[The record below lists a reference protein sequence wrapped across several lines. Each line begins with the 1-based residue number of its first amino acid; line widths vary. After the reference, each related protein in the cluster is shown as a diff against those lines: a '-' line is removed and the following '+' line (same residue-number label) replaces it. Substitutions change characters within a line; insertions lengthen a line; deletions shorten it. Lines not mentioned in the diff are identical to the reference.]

1 MEITNNQNAES
12 FVVRELTEKSNGNAK
27 YFLLSNG
34 NIRAEFYAS
43 EYAETISAQETN
55 TYNPPAAVK
64 ATAAA
69 ADSQTLNL
77 GVTVY
82 GFTADLTTP
91 LSGNNTYTMYAP
103 NITRNASAFLIK
115 GNRTAMSRVAFAQ
128 VGGSVPQG
136 IDIQSCKLYLCTG
149 STAPDNLFYSYA
161 NIAGNPI
168 TVNSVSF
175 STTPSGLFS
184 YSLGENN
191 RYWATI
197 DVAATAG
204 ASLNRGFCLLPYSS
218 AMMAVSVCSS
228 VAEQSVRP
236 KLVVEYTLPVD
247 ASHEDIA
254 DVAANLQYAA
264 VEEKEQSYVEG
275 GAGNAGE
282 YGVNVRTGRLFFDK
296 PLFSLGGNKM
306 PASFELCYNKANA
319 DTRKINTDNS
329 TAKTFNLATHMPKGF
344 KLNCQQYVFP
354 SGNDY
359 VYVDGAYNYHRF
371 ALAQNATDVYF
382 DTAGTGLLLYV
393 KTDGFEIKDN
403 TFNRMTFNAKGLLIS
418 VEKTFKNATL
428 SMTNA
433 YDAEDADKL
442 VSVTD
447 GMGRVTQFAY
457 AGRTVTVT
465 KPDGNTLTMTMND
478 DWRLAGLSES
488 DGTSSSY
495 AYNADGVLESAENS
509 AGEKVV
515 FTFDAQG
522 RVAGVK
528 NKVKGSTVGNTL
540 FDYTLS
546 YLTKTV
552 TYRYTDDED
561 ATHKI
566 RYVYEFDGDGK
577 TVRTYEALDDAFN
590 SYGNIQFR
598 SESEFEHFV
607 QTNTGTPMLAGMFET
622 AGEIYNS
629 KVVDEFQTTAY
640 SVNSLSELP
649 KTKSGEHYVLSA
661 TANLAGTNAGEVYK
675 IELVEAGTTERVIK
689 TLEFNAGENR
699 PQYRA
704 ISFTV
709 LGDVGQVGFR
719 LVRQAVFSSGG
730 FYNVKLTKTL
740 KPKTYDCTNMGKN
753 VIDNVCGQKWSSL
766 SVNMSVEYTPTASS
780 AVVELNNIK
789 FLAEDFEVNKKNAN
803 DSTAGFDVWY
813 NGLKNC
819 IHNAHNVK
827 FFTGST
833 KYTFNCVEFA
843 RVTFENGRAIIDK
856 TVYSPETGVYAR
868 AVRNVIE
875 NYDGGSDS
883 YLIEQ
888 YTDLDEDM
896 LAVRKKGFNDMITEY
911 SYDDLGNLTSEKTY
925 DYWSPDTF
933 FKTEYV
939 YEQNGGFLKSV
950 TTHDLSPAV
959 TVQYSNTLSTGNVSE
974 VTSPRGQT
982 TSSVY
987 AANNVQLTEISSTV
1001 DGTKNKNGFSY
1012 NSGRLASASNDGV
1025 SYQFYYNSYNEVS
1038 SVYAGGSKLLEK
1050 TYEHTPQKDVVVT
1063 KHANGN
1069 EVRKTYDKYERL
1081 VKVEERLSSSDE
1093 FEQKTVY
1100 IYSDNDV
1107 SNIVDPFDQN
1117 LTISADSP
1125 LRVVLDKD
1133 GGTEYNYDN
1142 SGRVSE
1148 IDGYRVWYDES
1159 NRLYMRDV
1167 STPLGVVNASIFYAG
1182 ELLYPDEPD
1191 RVLGSGAGRYTEF
1204 YNLDS
1209 QKRVSRIDVDMTSAA
1224 SNPTKTCS
1232 LKREITYNDS
1242 DAEEGNKKYASELV
1256 KSIYV
1261 RDGKKDENEPALSV
1275 YTLEY
1280 DGDGNITKH
1289 TYSKPG
1295 IAIGLGTVTSSTY
1308 EYDKLNRL
1316 TRENNERLGKTW
1328 TYGYDAGGNITERK
1342 EYAYTTA
1349 EQLDNETATATK
1361 EYVYRTSGWKDQ
1373 LLSYDG
1379 ESIVYDA
1386 SGNPTTYRGATLGFE
1401 AGRRLKSYKKAGDA
1415 NAYEFTFD
1423 CRGVRN
1429 SKKIKDA
1436 DGHDKTW
1443 SFYYDEDGKLWG
1455 ETKSEKVLQGNF
1467 GIQLWT
1473 DKITKIGFF
1482 HLNSGLAGFTL
1493 SRQTGIAD
1501 AVKADY
1507 IYRKNALGDIDG
1519 IFDTDMNLIGEY
1531 VYDAWGNCTI
1541 EASGAD
1547 NIEIMETNPFRYRG
1561 YYWDKELNLYYLQTR
1576 YYDPQTGR
1584 FINADCLA
1592 YAYPNVVN
1600 GINLYA
1606 YCANNPIMMCDPTG
1620 RSFWKKLGKVVG
1632 GALLAVAGAAVALFT
1647 LPTALIM
1654 PGGGYLTQ
1662 LGVSAAMYGGFMAA
1676 SVFDSQV
1683 QADMDAIGWNPL
1695 NSDESATLGSLKVS
1709 FYKGV
1714 PIFRK
1719 EYGFRSGS
1727 FLCILLAQGDTVDDL
1742 RHEWGH
1748 TVQQGILG
1756 ALKYGLT
1763 IGIPSWQD
1771 LGNKDYYDRPWE
1783 VTADYYGGVEGRV
1796 HSNHNISAGIAYLAL
1811 VAILG
1816 IMGTLFLIGEY

>member
-43 EYAETISAQETN
+43 ECAETISAEETN
-55 TYNPPAAVK
+55 ADKLPAAVK
-64 ATAAA
+64 ATAA

-82 GFTADLTTP
+82 GFTSDLPTP
-91 LSGNNTYTMYAP
+91 ISGNNTYTMYAP
-103 NITRNASAFLIK
+103 NITRNASAFLVK
-115 GNRTAMSRVAFAQ
+115 GNRTAMSRVAFVQ

-161 NIAGNPI
+161 NIKGNPI

-184 YSLGENN
+184 YSLGEDN

-228 VAEQSVRP
+228 VAEQSVKP

-418 VEKTFKNATL
+418 VEKTFKNATV

-488 DGTSSSY
+488 DGTSNSY
-495 AYNADGVLESAENS
+495 AYYADGVLESAENS
-509 AGEKVV
+509 AGEKAV

-561 ATHKI
+561 ATDKI

-689 TLEFNAGENR
+689 TLEFTAGENR

-766 SVNMSVEYTPTASS
+766 TGNMSVEYTPTASS

-888 YTDLDEDM
+888 YTDLDEHM
-896 LAVRKKGFNDMITEY
+896 FAVRKKGFNDMITEY

-1025 SYQFYYNSYNEVS
+1025 SYQFYYNSYNEVN

-1081 VKVEERLSSSDE
+1081 VKVEERLSASDE

-1125 LRVVLDKD
+1125 LRIVLDKEK
-1133 GGTEYNYDN
+1133 GTWYDYDN

-1191 RVLGSGAGRYTEF
+1191 RVLGSGAGRYTEN

-1209 QKRVSRIDVDMTSAA
+1209 QKRVSRIDVDMTSAV
-1224 SNPTKTCS
+1224 SSPRKTCS

-1295 IAIGLGTVTSSTY
+1295 IAIALGTVTSSTY
-1308 EYDKLNRL
+1308 EYDRLNRL

-1423 CRGVRN
+1423 YRGVRN
-1429 SKKIKDA
+1429 SKKTKDA

-1455 ETKSEKVLQGNF
+1455 ETKSEKVQQGNF
-1467 GIQLWT
+1467 GIKLWT
-1473 DKITKIGFF
+1473 NQITKIGYF

-1541 EASGAD
+1541 EAVGAD

-1584 FINADCLA
+1584 FINADGIE
-1592 YAYPNVVN
+1592 YALEQYKNIN
-1600 GINLYA
+1600 ALNLYS
-1606 YCANNPIMMCDPTG
+1606 YCNNNPIMGIDPEGTIN
-1620 RSFWKKLGKVVG
+1620 WKKIFNIIGVFAIMAAAVVVAVGALVTGGLVGAVVG
-1632 GALLAVAGAAVALFT
+1632 GAATGALF
-1647 LPTALIM
+1647 
-1654 PGGGYLTQ
+1654 
-1662 LGVSAAMYGGFMAA
+1662 AM
-1676 SVFDSQV
+1676 SKNVHEQV
-1683 QADMDAIGWNPL
+1683 QTN
-1695 NSDESATLGSLKVS
+1695 
-1709 FYKGV
+1709 
-1714 PIFRK
+1714 
-1719 EYGFRSGS
+1719 GFENFKWGS
-1727 FLCILLAQGDTVDDL
+1727 FLKDMAVGATVGAVTGAVSHVAMGIGASVGSQLGLSFSRHAIRGVTMGSIVSRDILVGAGSF
-1742 RHEWGH
+1742 
-1748 TVQQGILG
+1748 LG
-1756 ALKYGLT
+1756 
-1763 IGIPSWQD
+1763 Q
-1771 LGNKDYYDRPWE
+1771 
-1783 VTADYYGGVEGRV
+1783 
-1796 HSNHNISAGIAYLAL
+1796 AGANL
-1811 VAILG
+1811 VAQVASGFATNYFMNENNDFDEIMNNG
-1816 IMGTLFLIGEY
+1816 IFDAIKDLLLDLFLK

>member
-43 EYAETISAQETN
+43 ECAETISAEETN
-55 TYNPPAAVK
+55 ADKLPAAVK
-64 ATAAA
+64 ATAA

-82 GFTADLTTP
+82 GFTSDLPTP
-91 LSGNNTYTMYAP
+91 ISGNNTYNMYAP
-103 NITRNASAFLIK
+103 NITRNASAFLVK
-115 GNRTAMSRVAFAQ
+115 GNRTAMSRVAFVQ

-161 NIAGNPI
+161 NIKGNPI

-184 YSLGENN
+184 YSLGEDN

-197 DVAATAG
+197 EVAATAG

-296 PLFSLGGNKM
+296 QLFSLGGNKM

-359 VYVDGAYNYHRF
+359 VYVDGAYNYHTF

-418 VEKTFKNATL
+418 VEKTFKNATV

-488 DGTSSSY
+488 DGTSNSY
-495 AYNADGVLESAENS
+495 AYYADGVLESAENS
-509 AGEKVV
+509 AGEKAV

-528 NKVKGSTVGNTL
+528 NKVKGSTVSNTL

-766 SVNMSVEYTPTASS
+766 TGNMSVEYTPTASS

-911 SYDDLGNLTSEKTY
+911 SYDYLGNLTSEKTY

-1050 TYEHTPQKDVVVT
+1050 IYEHTPQKDVVVT

-1081 VKVEERLSSSDE
+1081 VKVEERLSASDE

-1125 LRVVLDKD
+1125 LRIVLDKEK
-1133 GGTEYNYDN
+1133 GTRYNYDN

-1191 RVLGSGAGRYTEF
+1191 RVLGSGAGRYTEN

-1209 QKRVSRIDVDMTSAA
+1209 QKRVSRIDVDMTSAV
-1224 SNPTKTCS
+1224 SSPRKTCS

-1275 YTLEY
+1275 YTLDY

-1401 AGRRLKSYKKAGDA
+1401 AGRRLKSYKKAGDT

-1423 CRGVRN
+1423 CRGVRK
-1429 SKKIKDA
+1429 SKKTKDA

-1473 DKITKIGFF
+1473 DKITRIGFF

-1541 EASGAD
+1541 EATGAD

-1576 YYDPQTGR
+1576 YYDPETGR
-1584 FINADCLA
+1584 FINADGIE
-1592 YAYPNVVN
+1592 YALEQYKNIN
-1600 GINLYA
+1600 ALNLYS
-1606 YCANNPIMMCDPTG
+1606 YCNNNPIMGIDPEGTKSKFWGWLLTAFVAVVATAAIVVGTVVTG
-1620 RSFWKKLGKVVG
+1620 GLVSAVLVGAGVGALTSMGSSVIAQGGFKDADPWQVAKSGAIGAVIGAASGAASWAIGTIGQAIGQHLGYAFSSMRHISSGVKLG
-1632 GALLAVAGAAVALFT
+1632 
-1647 LPTALIM
+1647 
-1654 PGGGYLTQ
+1654 
-1662 LGVSAAMYGGFMAA
+1662 
-1676 SVFDSQV
+1676 SVFGVDLMMSTGKIAGSV
-1683 QADMDAIGWNPL
+1683 IGGIAGGTFMNYHANLLFGTKL
-1695 NSDESATLGSLKVS
+1695 NFEEAMN
-1709 FYKGV
+1709 
-1714 PIFRK
+1714 
-1719 EYGFRSGS
+1719 
-1727 FLCILLAQGDTVDDL
+1727 
-1742 RHEWGH
+1742 
-1748 TVQQGILG
+1748 QGIGGEISSWL
-1756 ALKYGLT
+1756 
-1763 IGIPSWQD
+1763 IGIFKW
-1771 LGNKDYYDRPWE
+1771 
-1783 VTADYYGGVEGRV
+1783 
-1796 HSNHNISAGIAYLAL
+1796 L
-1811 VAILG
+1811 VK
-1816 IMGTLFLIGEY
+1816 

>member
-43 EYAETISAQETN
+43 ECAETISAEETN
-55 TYNPPAAVK
+55 ADKLPAAVK

-103 NITRNASAFLIK
+103 NITRNASAFLVK

-184 YSLGENN
+184 YSLGEDN

-296 PLFSLGGNKM
+296 QLFSLGGNKM

-359 VYVDGAYNYHRF
+359 VYVDGAYNYHTF

-488 DGTSSSY
+488 DGTSNSY
-495 AYNADGVLESAENS
+495 AYYADGVLESAENS
-509 AGEKVV
+509 AGEKAV

-561 ATHKI
+561 ATDKI

-577 TVRTYEALDDAFN
+577 TVRTYEALDDSFN

-607 QTNTGTPMLAGMFET
+607 QTNTGTPMLSGMFET

-689 TLEFNAGENR
+689 TLEFTAGENR

-709 LGDVGQVGFR
+709 PDDIGQAGFK
-719 LVRQAVFSSGG
+719 LVVQGG
-730 FYNVKLTKTL
+730 SASFNNVKLTKTL

-766 SVNMSVEYTPTASS
+766 TGNMSVEYTPTASS

-888 YTDLDEDM
+888 YTDLDEHM
-896 LAVRKKGFNDMITEY
+896 FAVRKKGFNDMITEY

-1081 VKVEERLSSSDE
+1081 VKVEERLSASDE

-1125 LRVVLDKD
+1125 LRIVLDKEK
-1133 GGTEYNYDN
+1133 GTRYNYDN
-1142 SGRVSE
+1142 SGRVAE
-1148 IDGYRVWYDES
+1148 TDGYRVWYDES

-1167 STPLGVVNASIFYAG
+1167 STPFGVVNSSIFYAG

-1191 RVLGSGAGRYTEF
+1191 RVLGSGAGRYTEN

-1209 QKRVSRIDVDMTSAA
+1209 QKRVSRIDVDMTSAV
-1224 SNPTKTCS
+1224 SSPRKTCS

-1295 IAIGLGTVTSSTY
+1295 IAIALGTVTSSTY

-1328 TYGYDAGGNITERK
+1328 TYSYDAGGNITERK

-1423 CRGVRN
+1423 YRGVRN
-1429 SKKIKDA
+1429 SKKTKDA

-1467 GIQLWT
+1467 GIKLWT
-1473 DKITKIGFF
+1473 DRITKIGFF

-1541 EASGAD
+1541 EATGAD

-1576 YYDPQTGR
+1576 YYDPETGR
-1584 FINADCLA
+1584 FINADGIE
-1592 YAYPNVVN
+1592 YALEQYKNIN
-1600 GINLYA
+1600 ALNLYS
-1606 YCANNPIMMCDPTG
+1606 YCNNNPIMGIDPEGTKSKFWGWLLTAFVAVVATAAIVVGTVVTG
-1620 RSFWKKLGKVVG
+1620 GLVSAVLVGAGVGALTSMGSSVIAQGGFKDADPWQVAKSGAIGAVIGAASGAASWAIGTIGQAIGQHLGYAFSSMRHISSGVKLG
-1632 GALLAVAGAAVALFT
+1632 
-1647 LPTALIM
+1647 
-1654 PGGGYLTQ
+1654 
-1662 LGVSAAMYGGFMAA
+1662 
-1676 SVFDSQV
+1676 SVFGVDLMMSTGKIAGSV
-1683 QADMDAIGWNPL
+1683 IGGIAGGTFMNYHANLLFGTKL
-1695 NSDESATLGSLKVS
+1695 NFEEAMN
-1709 FYKGV
+1709 
-1714 PIFRK
+1714 
-1719 EYGFRSGS
+1719 
-1727 FLCILLAQGDTVDDL
+1727 
-1742 RHEWGH
+1742 
-1748 TVQQGILG
+1748 QGIGGEISSWL
-1756 ALKYGLT
+1756 
-1763 IGIPSWQD
+1763 IGIFKW
-1771 LGNKDYYDRPWE
+1771 
-1783 VTADYYGGVEGRV
+1783 
-1796 HSNHNISAGIAYLAL
+1796 L
-1811 VAILG
+1811 VK
-1816 IMGTLFLIGEY
+1816 

>member
-43 EYAETISAQETN
+43 ECAETISAEETN
-55 TYNPPAAVK
+55 TDKLPAAVK

-82 GFTADLTTP
+82 GFTADLSTP

-103 NITRNASAFLIK
+103 NITRNASAFLVK

-149 STAPDNLFYSYA
+149 SSAPNNLFYSYA

-175 STTPSGLFS
+175 STTPTGLFS
-184 YSLGENN
+184 YSLGEDN

-197 DVAATAG
+197 DVATTAG

-254 DVAANLQYAA
+254 DVDANLQYAA

-418 VEKTFKNATL
+418 VEKTFKNATV

-509 AGEKVV
+509 AGEKAV

-528 NKVKGSTVGNTL
+528 NKVKGSSVGNTL

-1167 STPLGVVNASIFYAG
+1167 STPFGVVNSSIFYAG

-1191 RVLGSGAGRYTEF
+1191 RVLGSGAGRYTEN

-1328 TYGYDAGGNITERK
+1328 TYSYDAGGNITERK

-1423 CRGVRN
+1423 CRGVRK
-1429 SKKIKDA
+1429 SKKTKDA

-1541 EASGAD
+1541 EATGAD

-1584 FINADCLA
+1584 FINAD
-1592 YAYPNVVN
+1592 NVGYGLTQFELLN
-1600 GINLYA
+1600 GLNLYS
-1606 YCANNPIMMCDPTG
+1606 YCLNNPIGYTDESGSSLILIGLILGAIIGGTAG
-1620 RSFWKKLGKVVG
+1620 GVIVNKKAKESGAEGWELVGWTVLGVFGGALAGGALGAGAGALVG
-1632 GALLAVAGAAVALFT
+1632 GAAAAGTAIGGSLATGSAFAGGAAVAG
-1647 LPTALIM
+1647 TALV
-1654 PGGGYLTQ
+1654 GA
-1662 LGVSAAMYGGFMAA
+1662 GVVA
-1676 SVFDSQV
+1676 
-1683 QADMDAIGWNPL
+1683 
-1695 NSDESATLGSLKVS
+1695 
-1709 FYKGV
+1709 GV
-1714 PIFRK
+1714 GALAGIVEFREHTK
-1719 EYGFRSGS
+1719 NKRKSNWDKHSGTRSGGPEKKDS
-1727 FLCILLAQGDTVDDL
+1727 RMKYKKWKRNSKGLIPFLFSIWDL
-1742 RHEWGH
+1742 
-1748 TVQQGILG
+1748 
-1756 ALKYGLT
+1756 
-1763 IGIPSWQD
+1763 
-1771 LGNKDYYDRPWE
+1771 
-1783 VTADYYGGVEGRV
+1783 VED
-1796 HSNHNISAGIAYLAL
+1796 
-1811 VAILG
+1811 
-1816 IMGTLFLIGEY
+1816 LIGGE

>member
-43 EYAETISAQETN
+43 ECAETISAEETN
-55 TYNPPAAVK
+55 ADKLPAAVK

-91 LSGNNTYTMYAP
+91 LSGNNTYNMYAP
-103 NITRNASAFLIK
+103 NITRNASAFLVK

-161 NIAGNPI
+161 NIKGNPI

-184 YSLGENN
+184 YSLGEDN

-197 DVAATAG
+197 EVAATAG

-228 VAEQSVRP
+228 VAEQSVKP

-296 PLFSLGGNKM
+296 QLFSLGGNKM

-359 VYVDGAYNYHRF
+359 VYVDGAYNYHTF

-418 VEKTFKNATL
+418 VEKTFKNATV

-488 DGTSSSY
+488 DGTSNSY
-495 AYNADGVLESAENS
+495 AYYADGVLESAENS
-509 AGEKVV
+509 AGEKAV

-528 NKVKGSTVGNTL
+528 NKVKGSTVSNTL

-561 ATHKI
+561 ATDKI

-577 TVRTYEALDDAFN
+577 TVRTYEALDDSFN

-607 QTNTGTPMLAGMFET
+607 QTNTGTPMLSGMFET

-766 SVNMSVEYTPTASS
+766 TGNMSVEYTPTASS

-888 YTDLDEDM
+888 YTDLDEHM
-896 LAVRKKGFNDMITEY
+896 FAVRKKGFNDMITEY

-1081 VKVEERLSSSDE
+1081 VKVEERLSASDE

-1125 LRVVLDKD
+1125 LRIVLDKEK
-1133 GGTEYNYDN
+1133 GTRYNYDN
-1142 SGRVSE
+1142 SGRVAE
-1148 IDGYRVWYDES
+1148 TDGYRVWYDES

-1167 STPLGVVNASIFYAG
+1167 STPFGVVNSSIFYAG

-1191 RVLGSGAGRYTEF
+1191 RVLGSGAGRYTEN

-1209 QKRVSRIDVDMTSAA
+1209 QKRVSRIDVDMTSAV
-1224 SNPTKTCS
+1224 SSPRKTCS

-1295 IAIGLGTVTSSTY
+1295 IAIALGTVTSSTY

-1328 TYGYDAGGNITERK
+1328 TYSYDAGGNITERK

-1423 CRGVRN
+1423 YRGVRN
-1429 SKKIKDA
+1429 SKKTKDA

-1467 GIQLWT
+1467 GIKLWT
-1473 DKITKIGFF
+1473 DRITKIGFF

-1541 EASGAD
+1541 EATGAD

-1576 YYDPQTGR
+1576 YYDPETGR
-1584 FINADCLA
+1584 FINADGIE
-1592 YAYPNVVN
+1592 YALEQYKNIN
-1600 GINLYA
+1600 ALNLYS
-1606 YCANNPIMMCDPTG
+1606 YCNNNPIMGIDPEGTKSKFWGWLLTAFVAVVATAAIVVGTVVTG
-1620 RSFWKKLGKVVG
+1620 GLVSAVLVGAGVGALTSMGSSVIAQGGFKDADPWQVAKSGAIGAVIGAASGAASWAIGTIGQAIGQHLGYAFSSMRHISSGVKLG
-1632 GALLAVAGAAVALFT
+1632 
-1647 LPTALIM
+1647 
-1654 PGGGYLTQ
+1654 
-1662 LGVSAAMYGGFMAA
+1662 
-1676 SVFDSQV
+1676 SVFGVDLMMSTGKIAGSV
-1683 QADMDAIGWNPL
+1683 IGGIAGGTFMNYHANLLFGTKL
-1695 NSDESATLGSLKVS
+1695 NFEEAMN
-1709 FYKGV
+1709 
-1714 PIFRK
+1714 
-1719 EYGFRSGS
+1719 
-1727 FLCILLAQGDTVDDL
+1727 
-1742 RHEWGH
+1742 
-1748 TVQQGILG
+1748 QGIGGEISSWL
-1756 ALKYGLT
+1756 
-1763 IGIPSWQD
+1763 IGIFKW
-1771 LGNKDYYDRPWE
+1771 
-1783 VTADYYGGVEGRV
+1783 
-1796 HSNHNISAGIAYLAL
+1796 L
-1811 VAILG
+1811 VK
-1816 IMGTLFLIGEY
+1816 

>member
-43 EYAETISAQETN
+43 ECAETISAEETN
-55 TYNPPAAVK
+55 TDNPPAAVK
-64 ATAAA
+64 ATAAS

-103 NITRNASAFLIK
+103 NITRNASAFLVK

-149 STAPDNLFYSYA
+149 SSAPDNLFYSYA

-184 YSLGENN
+184 YSLGEDN

-509 AGEKVV
+509 AGEKAV

-561 ATHKI
+561 ATDKI

-661 TANLAGTNAGEVYK
+661 TANLAGTNAGEIYK

-766 SVNMSVEYTPTASS
+766 TGNMSVEYTPTASS

-833 KYTFNCVEFA
+833 EYTFNCVEFA

-925 DYWSPDTF
+925 DYWLPDTF

-1093 FEQKTVY
+1093 FEQKAVY

-1142 SGRVSE
+1142 SGRMTKIGGRLVS
-1148 IDGYRVWYDES
+1148 YDEK

-1328 TYGYDAGGNITERK
+1328 TYSYDAGGNITERK

-1423 CRGVRN
+1423 YRGVRN
-1429 SKKIKDA
+1429 SKKTKDA

-1467 GIQLWT
+1467 GIKLWT
-1473 DKITKIGFF
+1473 DRITKIGFF

-1541 EASGAD
+1541 EAAGAD

-1584 FINADCLA
+1584 FINADGIE
-1592 YAYPNVVN
+1592 YALEQYKNIN
-1600 GINLYA
+1600 ALNLYS
-1606 YCANNPIMMCDPTG
+1606 YCNNNPIMGIDPEGTIN
-1620 RSFWKKLGKVVG
+1620 WKKIFNIIGVFAIMAAAVVVAVGALVTGGLVGAVVG
-1632 GALLAVAGAAVALFT
+1632 GAATGALF
-1647 LPTALIM
+1647 
-1654 PGGGYLTQ
+1654 
-1662 LGVSAAMYGGFMAA
+1662 AM
-1676 SVFDSQV
+1676 SKNVHEQV
-1683 QADMDAIGWNPL
+1683 QTN
-1695 NSDESATLGSLKVS
+1695 
-1709 FYKGV
+1709 
-1714 PIFRK
+1714 
-1719 EYGFRSGS
+1719 GFENFKWGS
-1727 FLCILLAQGDTVDDL
+1727 FLKDMAVGATVGAVTGAVSHVAMGIGASVGSQLGLSFSKHAIRGVTMGSIVSRDILVGAGSF
-1742 RHEWGH
+1742 
-1748 TVQQGILG
+1748 LG
-1756 ALKYGLT
+1756 
-1763 IGIPSWQD
+1763 Q
-1771 LGNKDYYDRPWE
+1771 
-1783 VTADYYGGVEGRV
+1783 
-1796 HSNHNISAGIAYLAL
+1796 AGANL
-1811 VAILG
+1811 VAQVASGFATNYFMNENNDFDEIMNNG
-1816 IMGTLFLIGEY
+1816 IFDAIKDLLLDLFLK

>member
-1 MEITNNQNAES
+1 M
-12 FVVRELTEKSNGNAK
+12 
-27 YFLLSNG
+27 
-34 NIRAEFYAS
+34 
-43 EYAETISAQETN
+43 
-55 TYNPPAAVK
+55 
-64 ATAAA
+64 
-69 ADSQTLNL
+69 
-77 GVTVY
+77 
-82 GFTADLTTP
+82 
-91 LSGNNTYTMYAP
+91 
-103 NITRNASAFLIK
+103 
-115 GNRTAMSRVAFAQ
+115 
-128 VGGSVPQG
+128 
-136 IDIQSCKLYLCTG
+136 
-149 STAPDNLFYSYA
+149 
-161 NIAGNPI
+161 
-168 TVNSVSF
+168 
-175 STTPSGLFS
+175 
-184 YSLGENN
+184 
-191 RYWATI
+191 
-197 DVAATAG
+197 
-204 ASLNRGFCLLPYSS
+204 
-218 AMMAVSVCSS
+218 
-228 VAEQSVRP
+228 
-236 KLVVEYTLPVD
+236 
-247 ASHEDIA
+247 
-254 DVAANLQYAA
+254 
-264 VEEKEQSYVEG
+264 
-275 GAGNAGE
+275 
-282 YGVNVRTGRLFFDK
+282 
-296 PLFSLGGNKM
+296 
-306 PASFELCYNKANA
+306 
-319 DTRKINTDNS
+319 
-329 TAKTFNLATHMPKGF
+329 
-344 KLNCQQYVFP
+344 
-354 SGNDY
+354 
-359 VYVDGAYNYHRF
+359 
-371 ALAQNATDVYF
+371 
-382 DTAGTGLLLYV
+382 LYV

-418 VEKTFKNATL
+418 VEKTFKNATV

-488 DGTSSSY
+488 DGTSNSY
-495 AYNADGVLESAENS
+495 AYYADGVLESAENS
-509 AGEKVV
+509 AGEKAV

-528 NKVKGSTVGNTL
+528 NKVKGSTVSNTL

-766 SVNMSVEYTPTASS
+766 TGNMSVEYTPTASS

-1050 TYEHTPQKDVVVT
+1050 IYEHTPQKDVVVT

-1081 VKVEERLSSSDE
+1081 VKVEERLSASDE

-1125 LRVVLDKD
+1125 LRIVLDKEK
-1133 GGTEYNYDN
+1133 GTRYNYDN

-1167 STPLGVVNASIFYAG
+1167 STPFGVVNSSIFYAG

-1191 RVLGSGAGRYTEF
+1191 RVLGSGAGRYTEN

-1209 QKRVSRIDVDMTSAA
+1209 QKRVSRIDVDMTSAV
-1224 SNPTKTCS
+1224 SSPRKTCS

-1295 IAIGLGTVTSSTY
+1295 IAIALGTVTSSTY

-1423 CRGVRN
+1423 YRGVRN
-1429 SKKIKDA
+1429 SKKTKDA

-1541 EASGAD
+1541 EAAGAN
-1547 NIEIMETNPFRYRG
+1547 NIEIMEINPFRYRG

-1584 FINADCLA
+1584 FINADGIE
-1592 YAYPNVVN
+1592 YALEQYKNIN
-1600 GINLYA
+1600 ALNLYS
-1606 YCANNPIMMCDPTG
+1606 YCNNNPIMGIDPEGTIN
-1620 RSFWKKLGKVVG
+1620 WKKIFNIIGVFAIMAAAVVVAVGALVTGGLVGAVVG
-1632 GALLAVAGAAVALFT
+1632 GAATGALF
-1647 LPTALIM
+1647 
-1654 PGGGYLTQ
+1654 
-1662 LGVSAAMYGGFMAA
+1662 AM
-1676 SVFDSQV
+1676 SKNVHEQV
-1683 QADMDAIGWNPL
+1683 QTN
-1695 NSDESATLGSLKVS
+1695 
-1709 FYKGV
+1709 
-1714 PIFRK
+1714 
-1719 EYGFRSGS
+1719 GFENFKWGS
-1727 FLCILLAQGDTVDDL
+1727 FLKDMAVGATVGAVTGAVSHVAMGIGASVGSQLGLSFSKHAIRGVTMGSIVSRDILVGAGSF
-1742 RHEWGH
+1742 
-1748 TVQQGILG
+1748 LG
-1756 ALKYGLT
+1756 
-1763 IGIPSWQD
+1763 Q
-1771 LGNKDYYDRPWE
+1771 
-1783 VTADYYGGVEGRV
+1783 
-1796 HSNHNISAGIAYLAL
+1796 AGANL
-1811 VAILG
+1811 VAQVASGFATNYFMNENNDFDEIMNNG
-1816 IMGTLFLIGEY
+1816 IFDAIKDLLLDLFLK

>member
-43 EYAETISAQETN
+43 ECAETISAEETN
-55 TYNPPAAVK
+55 ADKLPAAVK
-64 ATAAA
+64 TTAAA

-82 GFTADLTTP
+82 GFTADLTNP
-91 LSGNNTYTMYAP
+91 LSGNNTYNMYAP
-103 NITRNASAFLIK
+103 NITRNASAFLVK
-115 GNRTAMSRVAFAQ
+115 GNRTAMSRVAFVQ

-168 TVNSVSF
+168 TVNSVTF

-184 YSLGENN
+184 YSLGEDN

-197 DVAATAG
+197 DVAATTG

-418 VEKTFKNATL
+418 VEKTFKNATV

-488 DGTSSSY
+488 DGTSNSY
-495 AYNADGVLESAENS
+495 AYYADGVLESAENS
-509 AGEKVV
+509 AGEKAV

-561 ATHKI
+561 ATDKI

-607 QTNTGTPMLAGMFET
+607 QTNTGTPMLSGMFET
-622 AGEIYNS
+622 AGEIFGNKEMS
-629 KVVDEFQTTAY
+629 GNKTVY

-661 TANLAGTNAGEVYK
+661 TANLSGTNANEVYK

-689 TLEFNAGENR
+689 TLEFTAGENR

-709 LGDVGQVGFR
+709 PDDIGQAGFK
-719 LVRQAVFSSGG
+719 LVVQGG
-730 FYNVKLTKTL
+730 SASFNNVKLTKTL
-740 KPKTYDCTNMGKN
+740 KPKTYDCTNMGN
-753 VIDNVCGQKWSSL
+753 NLIDNVCGQKWSSL
-766 SVNMSVEYTPTASS
+766 PENLSVKYSPTASS

-868 AVRNVIE
+868 AVRNIIG
-875 NYDGGSDS
+875 NFDDS
-883 YLIEQ
+883 RYSYIIEQ

-1025 SYQFYYNSYNEVS
+1025 SYQFYYNSYNEVN

-1081 VKVEERLSSSDE
+1081 VKVEERLSASDE

-1125 LRVVLDKD
+1125 LRIVLDKEK
-1133 GGTEYNYDN
+1133 GTWYDYDN

-1167 STPLGVVNASIFYAG
+1167 STPFGAVNASIFYAG

-1191 RVLGSGAGRYTEF
+1191 RVLGSGAGRYTEN

-1209 QKRVSRIDVDMTSAA
+1209 QKRVSRIDVDMTSAV
-1224 SNPTKTCS
+1224 SSPRKTCS

-1295 IAIGLGTVTSSTY
+1295 IAIALGTVTSATY

-1328 TYGYDAGGNITERK
+1328 TYSYDAGGNITERK

-1423 CRGVRN
+1423 YRGVRN
-1429 SKKIKDA
+1429 SKKTKDA

-1467 GIQLWT
+1467 GIKLWT
-1473 DKITKIGFF
+1473 NQITKIGYF

-1519 IFDTDMNLIGEY
+1519 IFDADMNLIGEY

-1584 FINADCLA
+1584 FINED
-1592 YAYPNVVN
+1592 NVGYGLTQFELLN
-1600 GINLYA
+1600 GLNLYS
-1606 YCANNPIMMCDPTG
+1606 YCLNNPIGYTDESG
-1620 RSFWKKLGKVVG
+1620 SSLILIGLILGAIIGGTAGGVIVNNKAKESGAEGWELVGWTVLGVFG
-1632 GALLAVAGAAVALFT
+1632 GALA
-1647 LPTALIM
+1647 
-1654 PGGGYLTQ
+1654 GGG
-1662 LGVSAAMYGGFMAA
+1662 LGGGGGGEEGSRSA
-1676 SVFDSQV
+1676 
-1683 QADMDAIGWNPL
+1683 P
-1695 NSDESATLGSLKVS
+1695 
-1709 FYKGV
+1709 
-1714 PIFRK
+1714 
-1719 EYGFRSGS
+1719 
-1727 FLCILLAQGDTVDDL
+1727 
-1742 RHEWGH
+1742 
-1748 TVQQGILG
+1748 
-1756 ALKYGLT
+1756 
-1763 IGIPSWQD
+1763 
-1771 LGNKDYYDRPWE
+1771 
-1783 VTADYYGGVEGRV
+1783 
-1796 HSNHNISAGIAYLAL
+1796 
-1811 VAILG
+1811 
-1816 IMGTLFLIGEY
+1816 

>member
-43 EYAETISAQETN
+43 ECAETISAEETN
-55 TYNPPAAVK
+55 ADKLPAAVK
-64 ATAAA
+64 ATAA

-82 GFTADLTTP
+82 GFTSDLPTP
-91 LSGNNTYTMYAP
+91 ISGNNTYNMYAP
-103 NITRNASAFLIK
+103 NITRNASAFLVK
-115 GNRTAMSRVAFAQ
+115 GNRTAMSRVAFVQ

-184 YSLGENN
+184 YSLGEDN

-197 DVAATAG
+197 EVAATAG

-296 PLFSLGGNKM
+296 QLFSLGGNKM

-359 VYVDGAYNYHRF
+359 VYVDGAYNYHTF

-418 VEKTFKNATL
+418 VEKTFKNATV

-488 DGTSSSY
+488 DGTSNSY
-495 AYNADGVLESAENS
+495 AYYADGVLESAENS
-509 AGEKVV
+509 AGEKAV

-528 NKVKGSTVGNTL
+528 NKVKGSTVSNTL

-766 SVNMSVEYTPTASS
+766 TGNMSVEYTPTASS

-1050 TYEHTPQKDVVVT
+1050 IYEHTPQKDVVVT

-1081 VKVEERLSSSDE
+1081 VKVEERLSASDE

-1125 LRVVLDKD
+1125 LRIVLDKEK
-1133 GGTEYNYDN
+1133 GTRYNYDN

-1167 STPLGVVNASIFYAG
+1167 STPFGVVNSSIFYAG

-1191 RVLGSGAGRYTEF
+1191 RVLGSGAGRYTEN

-1209 QKRVSRIDVDMTSAA
+1209 QKRVSRIDVDMTSAV
-1224 SNPTKTCS
+1224 SSPRKTCS

-1295 IAIGLGTVTSSTY
+1295 IAIALGTVTSSTY

-1423 CRGVRN
+1423 YRGVRN
-1429 SKKIKDA
+1429 SKKTKDA

-1467 GIQLWT
+1467 GIKLWT
-1473 DKITKIGFF
+1473 DRITKIGFF

-1541 EASGAD
+1541 EATGAD

-1584 FINADCLA
+1584 FINADGIE
-1592 YAYPNVVN
+1592 YALEQYKNIN
-1600 GINLYA
+1600 ALNLYS
-1606 YCANNPIMMCDPTG
+1606 YCNNNPIMGIDPEGTIN
-1620 RSFWKKLGKVVG
+1620 WKKIFNIIGVFAIMAAAVVVAVGALVTGGLVGAVVG
-1632 GALLAVAGAAVALFT
+1632 GAATGALF
-1647 LPTALIM
+1647 
-1654 PGGGYLTQ
+1654 
-1662 LGVSAAMYGGFMAA
+1662 AM
-1676 SVFDSQV
+1676 SKNVHEQV
-1683 QADMDAIGWNPL
+1683 QTN
-1695 NSDESATLGSLKVS
+1695 
-1709 FYKGV
+1709 
-1714 PIFRK
+1714 
-1719 EYGFRSGS
+1719 GFENFKWGS
-1727 FLCILLAQGDTVDDL
+1727 FLKDMAVGATVGAVTGAVSHVAMGIGASVGSQLGLSFSKHAIRGVTMGSIVSRDILVGAGSF
-1742 RHEWGH
+1742 
-1748 TVQQGILG
+1748 LG
-1756 ALKYGLT
+1756 
-1763 IGIPSWQD
+1763 Q
-1771 LGNKDYYDRPWE
+1771 
-1783 VTADYYGGVEGRV
+1783 
-1796 HSNHNISAGIAYLAL
+1796 AGANL
-1811 VAILG
+1811 VAQVASGFATNYFMNENNDFDEIMNNG
-1816 IMGTLFLIGEY
+1816 IFDAIKDLLLDLFLK

>member
-43 EYAETISAQETN
+43 ECAETISAEETN
-55 TYNPPAAVK
+55 ADKLPAAVK
-64 ATAAA
+64 ATAA

-82 GFTADLTTP
+82 GFTSDLPTP
-91 LSGNNTYTMYAP
+91 ISGNNTYRMYAP
-103 NITRNASAFLIK
+103 NITRNASAFLVK
-115 GNRTAMSRVAFAQ
+115 GNRTAMSRVAFVQ

-161 NIAGNPI
+161 NIKGNPI

-184 YSLGENN
+184 YSLGEDN

-197 DVAATAG
+197 EVAATAG

-296 PLFSLGGNKM
+296 QLFSLGGNKM

-359 VYVDGAYNYHRF
+359 VYVDGAYNYHTF

-488 DGTSSSY
+488 DGTSNSY
-495 AYNADGVLESAENS
+495 AYYADGVLESAENS
-509 AGEKVV
+509 AGEKAV

-528 NKVKGSTVGNTL
+528 NKVKGSTVSNTL

-766 SVNMSVEYTPTASS
+766 TGNMSVEYTPTASS

-1050 TYEHTPQKDVVVT
+1050 IYEHTPQKDVVVT

-1081 VKVEERLSSSDE
+1081 VKVEERLSASDE

-1125 LRVVLDKD
+1125 LRIVLDKEK
-1133 GGTEYNYDN
+1133 GTRYNYDN

-1191 RVLGSGAGRYTEF
+1191 RVLGSGAGRYTEN

-1209 QKRVSRIDVDMTSAA
+1209 QKRVSRIDVDMTSAV
-1224 SNPTKTCS
+1224 SSPRKTCS

-1295 IAIGLGTVTSSTY
+1295 IAIALGTVTSSTY

-1423 CRGVRN
+1423 YRGVRN
-1429 SKKIKDA
+1429 SKKTKDA

-1467 GIQLWT
+1467 GIKLWT
-1473 DKITKIGFF
+1473 DRITKIGFF

-1541 EASGAD
+1541 EAAGAN
-1547 NIEIMETNPFRYRG
+1547 NIEIMEINPFRYRG

-1584 FINADCLA
+1584 FINADGIE
-1592 YAYPNVVN
+1592 YALEQYKNIN
-1600 GINLYA
+1600 ALNLYS
-1606 YCANNPIMMCDPTG
+1606 YCNNNPIMGIDPEGTKSKFWGWLLTAFVAVVATAAIVVGTVVTG
-1620 RSFWKKLGKVVG
+1620 GLVSAVLVGAGVGALTSMGSSVIAQGGFKDADPWQVAKSGAIGAVIGAASGAASWAIGTIGQAIGQHLGYAFSSMRHISSGVKLG
-1632 GALLAVAGAAVALFT
+1632 
-1647 LPTALIM
+1647 
-1654 PGGGYLTQ
+1654 
-1662 LGVSAAMYGGFMAA
+1662 
-1676 SVFDSQV
+1676 SVFGVDLMMSTGKIAGSV
-1683 QADMDAIGWNPL
+1683 IGGIAGGTFMNYHANLLFGTKL
-1695 NSDESATLGSLKVS
+1695 NFEEAMN
-1709 FYKGV
+1709 
-1714 PIFRK
+1714 
-1719 EYGFRSGS
+1719 
-1727 FLCILLAQGDTVDDL
+1727 
-1742 RHEWGH
+1742 
-1748 TVQQGILG
+1748 QGIGGEISSWL
-1756 ALKYGLT
+1756 
-1763 IGIPSWQD
+1763 IGIFKW
-1771 LGNKDYYDRPWE
+1771 
-1783 VTADYYGGVEGRV
+1783 
-1796 HSNHNISAGIAYLAL
+1796 L
-1811 VAILG
+1811 VK
-1816 IMGTLFLIGEY
+1816 

>member
-43 EYAETISAQETN
+43 ECAETISAEETN
-55 TYNPPAAVK
+55 ADKLPAAVK
-64 ATAAA
+64 ATAA

-82 GFTADLTTP
+82 GFTSDLPTP
-91 LSGNNTYTMYAP
+91 ISGNNTYTMYAP
-103 NITRNASAFLIK
+103 NITRNASAFLVK
-115 GNRTAMSRVAFAQ
+115 GNRTAMSRVAFVQ

-161 NIAGNPI
+161 NIKGNPI

-184 YSLGENN
+184 YSLGEDN

-228 VAEQSVRP
+228 VAEQSVKP

-418 VEKTFKNATL
+418 VEKTFKNATV

-488 DGTSSSY
+488 DGTSNSY
-495 AYNADGVLESAENS
+495 AYYADGVLESAENS
-509 AGEKVV
+509 AGEKAV

-561 ATHKI
+561 ATDKI

-689 TLEFNAGENR
+689 TLEFTAGENR

-766 SVNMSVEYTPTASS
+766 TGNMSVEYTPTASS

-888 YTDLDEDM
+888 YTDLDEHM
-896 LAVRKKGFNDMITEY
+896 FAVRKKGFNDMITEY

-925 DYWSPDTF
+925 GYWSPDTF

-1025 SYQFYYNSYNEVS
+1025 SYQFYYNSYNEVN

-1081 VKVEERLSSSDE
+1081 VKVEERLSASDE

-1125 LRVVLDKD
+1125 LRIVLDKEK
-1133 GGTEYNYDN
+1133 GTWYDYDN

-1191 RVLGSGAGRYTEF
+1191 RVLGSGAGRYTEN

-1209 QKRVSRIDVDMTSAA
+1209 QKRVSRIDVDMTSAV
-1224 SNPTKTCS
+1224 SSPRKTCS

-1295 IAIGLGTVTSSTY
+1295 IAIALGTVTSSTY
-1308 EYDKLNRL
+1308 EYDRLNRL

-1423 CRGVRN
+1423 YRGVRN
-1429 SKKIKDA
+1429 SKKTKDA

-1455 ETKSEKVLQGNF
+1455 ETKSEKVQQGNF
-1467 GIQLWT
+1467 GIKLWT
-1473 DKITKIGFF
+1473 NQITKIGYF

-1541 EASGAD
+1541 EAVGAD

-1584 FINADCLA
+1584 FINADGIE
-1592 YAYPNVVN
+1592 YALEQYKNIN
-1600 GINLYA
+1600 ALNLYS
-1606 YCANNPIMMCDPTG
+1606 YCNNNPIMGIDPEGTIN
-1620 RSFWKKLGKVVG
+1620 WKKIFNIIGVFAIMAAAVVVAVGALVTGGLVGAVVG
-1632 GALLAVAGAAVALFT
+1632 GAATGALF
-1647 LPTALIM
+1647 
-1654 PGGGYLTQ
+1654 
-1662 LGVSAAMYGGFMAA
+1662 AM
-1676 SVFDSQV
+1676 SKNVHEQV
-1683 QADMDAIGWNPL
+1683 QTN
-1695 NSDESATLGSLKVS
+1695 
-1709 FYKGV
+1709 
-1714 PIFRK
+1714 
-1719 EYGFRSGS
+1719 GFENFKWGS
-1727 FLCILLAQGDTVDDL
+1727 FLKDMAVGATVGAVTGAVSHVAMGIGASVGSQLGLSFSRHAIRGVTMGSIVSRDILVGAGSF
-1742 RHEWGH
+1742 
-1748 TVQQGILG
+1748 LG
-1756 ALKYGLT
+1756 
-1763 IGIPSWQD
+1763 Q
-1771 LGNKDYYDRPWE
+1771 
-1783 VTADYYGGVEGRV
+1783 
-1796 HSNHNISAGIAYLAL
+1796 AGANL
-1811 VAILG
+1811 VAQVASGFATNYFMNENNDFDEIMNNG
-1816 IMGTLFLIGEY
+1816 IFDAIKDLLLDLFLK

>member
-43 EYAETISAQETN
+43 ECAETISAEETN
-55 TYNPPAAVK
+55 ADKLPAAVK
-64 ATAAA
+64 ATAA

-82 GFTADLTTP
+82 GFTSDLPTP
-91 LSGNNTYTMYAP
+91 ISGNNTYNMYAP
-103 NITRNASAFLIK
+103 NITRNASAFLVK
-115 GNRTAMSRVAFAQ
+115 GNRTAMSRVAFVQ

-161 NIAGNPI
+161 NIKGNPI

-184 YSLGENN
+184 YSLGEDN

-197 DVAATAG
+197 EVAATAG

-296 PLFSLGGNKM
+296 QLFSLGGNKM

-359 VYVDGAYNYHRF
+359 VYVDGAYNYHTF

-418 VEKTFKNATL
+418 VEKTFKNATV

-488 DGTSSSY
+488 DGTSNSY
-495 AYNADGVLESAENS
+495 AYYADGVLESAENS
-509 AGEKVV
+509 AGEKAV

-528 NKVKGSTVGNTL
+528 NKVKGSTVSNTL

-561 ATHKI
+561 ATDKI

-607 QTNTGTPMLAGMFET
+607 QTNTGTPMLSGMFET
-622 AGEIYNS
+622 AGEILGNKEMS
-629 KVVDEFQTTAY
+629 GNKTVY

-661 TANLAGTNAGEVYK
+661 TANLSGTNANEVYK

-689 TLEFNAGENR
+689 TLEFTAGENR

-709 LGDVGQVGFR
+709 PDDIGQAGFK
-719 LVRQAVFSSGG
+719 LVVQGG
-730 FYNVKLTKTL
+730 SASFNNVKLTKTL
-740 KPKTYDCTNMGKN
+740 KPKTYDCTNMGN
-753 VIDNVCGQKWSSL
+753 NLIDNVCGQKWSSL
-766 SVNMSVEYTPTASS
+766 PENLSVKYSPTASS

-803 DSTAGFDVWY
+803 DSTAGFDLWY

-856 TVYSPETGVYAR
+856 TVYSPETGIYAR
-868 AVRNVIE
+868 AVRNVIG
-875 NYDGGSDS
+875 NFDDS
-883 YLIEQ
+883 RYSYIIEQ
-888 YTDLDEDM
+888 YTDLDEHM

-1001 DGTKNKNGFSY
+1001 DGTKNKNGFSH
-1012 NSGRLASASNDGV
+1012 NSGRLESASNDGV
-1025 SYQFYYNSYNEVS
+1025 SYQFYYNSYNEVN

-1081 VKVEERLSSSDE
+1081 VKVEERLSASDE

-1125 LRVVLDKD
+1125 LRIVLDKEK
-1133 GGTEYNYDN
+1133 GTWYDYDN

-1148 IDGYRVWYDES
+1148 TDGCGVWYDEK
-1159 NRLYMRDV
+1159 NRLYSRDV
-1167 STPLGVVNASIFYAG
+1167 TTPFGKIATYVDYADG
-1182 ELLYPDEPD
+1182 QYPDNPD
-1191 RVLGSGAGRYTEF
+1191 RVKGSRSGGYTEN
-1204 YNLDS
+1204 YSYDS
-1209 QKRVSRIDVDMTSAA
+1209 LSRIDGIDVELA
-1224 SNPTKTCS
+1224 STASSPTKTCS

-1242 DAEEGNKKYASELV
+1242 DAEEGNRKYASELV
-1256 KSIYV
+1256 KSISV
-1261 RDGKKDENEPALSV
+1261 RDGNKGEFAAALSA
-1275 YTLEY
+1275 YTLDY

-1289 TYSKPG
+1289 TTQVTYESS
-1295 IAIGLGTVTSSTY
+1295 GLFIPATTESFGLMPPATSDYTILQTKTTSATY

-1328 TYGYDAGGNITERK
+1328 TYSYDAGGNITERK

-1423 CRGVRN
+1423 YRGVRN
-1429 SKKIKDA
+1429 SKKTKDA

-1467 GIQLWT
+1467 GIKLWT
-1473 DKITKIGFF
+1473 DKITKIGYF

-1519 IFDTDMNLIGEY
+1519 IFDADMNLIGEY

-1541 EASGAD
+1541 EAAGAD

-1584 FINADCLA
+1584 FINAD
-1592 YAYPNVVN
+1592 NVGYGLTQFELLN
-1600 GINLYA
+1600 GLNLYS
-1606 YCANNPIMMCDPTG
+1606 YCLNNPIGYTDESGSSLILIGLILGAIIGGTAG
-1620 RSFWKKLGKVVG
+1620 GVIVNKKAKESGAEGWELVGWTVLGVFGGALAGGALGAGAGALVG
-1632 GALLAVAGAAVALFT
+1632 GAAAAGTAIGGSLATGGAFAGGAAVAG
-1647 LPTALIM
+1647 TALV
-1654 PGGGYLTQ
+1654 GA
-1662 LGVSAAMYGGFMAA
+1662 GVVA
-1676 SVFDSQV
+1676 
-1683 QADMDAIGWNPL
+1683 
-1695 NSDESATLGSLKVS
+1695 
-1709 FYKGV
+1709 GV
-1714 PIFRK
+1714 
-1719 EYGFRSGS
+1719 
-1727 FLCILLAQGDTVDDL
+1727 
-1742 RHEWGH
+1742 
-1748 TVQQGILG
+1748 G
-1756 ALKYGLT
+1756 ALA
-1763 IGIPSWQD
+1763 
-1771 LGNKDYYDRPWE
+1771 LGTNIVKFAKDPYIEYKKKGMSQKQRE
-1783 VTADYYGGVEGRV
+1783 MFQREIESYKEEEGRGGNDNLSREIIDLIV
-1796 HSNHNISAGIAYLAL
+1796 EM
-1811 VAILG
+1811 
-1816 IMGTLFLIGEY
+1816 IMELFK

>member
-43 EYAETISAQETN
+43 ECAETISAEETN
-55 TYNPPAAVK
+55 ADKLPAAVK
-64 ATAAA
+64 ATAA

-82 GFTADLTTP
+82 GFTSDLPTP
-91 LSGNNTYTMYAP
+91 ISGNNTYNMYAP
-103 NITRNASAFLIK
+103 NITRNASAFLVK
-115 GNRTAMSRVAFAQ
+115 GNRTAMSRVAFVQ

-184 YSLGENN
+184 YSLGEDN

-197 DVAATAG
+197 EVAATAG

-296 PLFSLGGNKM
+296 QLFSLGGNKM

-359 VYVDGAYNYHRF
+359 VYVDGAYNYHTF

-418 VEKTFKNATL
+418 VEKTFKNATV

-488 DGTSSSY
+488 DGTSNSY
-495 AYNADGVLESAENS
+495 AYYADGVLESAENS
-509 AGEKVV
+509 AGEKAV

-528 NKVKGSTVGNTL
+528 NKVKGSTVSNTL

-766 SVNMSVEYTPTASS
+766 TGNMSVEYTPTASS

-1050 TYEHTPQKDVVVT
+1050 IYEHTPQKDVVVT

-1081 VKVEERLSSSDE
+1081 VKVEERLSASDE

-1125 LRVVLDKD
+1125 LRIVLDKEK
-1133 GGTEYNYDN
+1133 GTRYNYDN

-1167 STPLGVVNASIFYAG
+1167 STPFGVVNSSIFYAG

-1191 RVLGSGAGRYTEF
+1191 RVLGSGAGRYTEN

-1209 QKRVSRIDVDMTSAA
+1209 QKRVSRIDVDMTSAV
-1224 SNPTKTCS
+1224 SSPRKTCS

-1295 IAIGLGTVTSSTY
+1295 IAIALGTVTSSTY

-1423 CRGVRN
+1423 YRGVRN
-1429 SKKIKDA
+1429 SKKTKDA

-1541 EASGAD
+1541 EAAGAN
-1547 NIEIMETNPFRYRG
+1547 NIEIMEINPFRYRG

-1584 FINADCLA
+1584 FINADGIE
-1592 YAYPNVVN
+1592 YALEQYKNIN
-1600 GINLYA
+1600 ALNLYS
-1606 YCANNPIMMCDPTG
+1606 YCNNNPIMGIDPEGTIN
-1620 RSFWKKLGKVVG
+1620 WKKIFNIIGVFAIMAAAVVVAVGALVTGGLVGAVVG
-1632 GALLAVAGAAVALFT
+1632 GAATGALF
-1647 LPTALIM
+1647 
-1654 PGGGYLTQ
+1654 
-1662 LGVSAAMYGGFMAA
+1662 AM
-1676 SVFDSQV
+1676 SKNVHEQV
-1683 QADMDAIGWNPL
+1683 QTN
-1695 NSDESATLGSLKVS
+1695 
-1709 FYKGV
+1709 
-1714 PIFRK
+1714 
-1719 EYGFRSGS
+1719 GFENFKWGS
-1727 FLCILLAQGDTVDDL
+1727 FLKDMAVGATVGAVTGAVSHVAMGIGASVGSQLGLSFSKHAIRGVTMGSIVSRDILVGAGSF
-1742 RHEWGH
+1742 
-1748 TVQQGILG
+1748 LG
-1756 ALKYGLT
+1756 
-1763 IGIPSWQD
+1763 Q
-1771 LGNKDYYDRPWE
+1771 
-1783 VTADYYGGVEGRV
+1783 
-1796 HSNHNISAGIAYLAL
+1796 AGANL
-1811 VAILG
+1811 VAQVASGFATNYFMNENNDFDEIMNNG
-1816 IMGTLFLIGEY
+1816 IFDAIKDLLLDLFLK

>member
-43 EYAETISAQETN
+43 ECAETISAEETN
-55 TYNPPAAVK
+55 ADKLPAAVK
-64 ATAAA
+64 ATAA

-82 GFTADLTTP
+82 GFTSDLPTP
-91 LSGNNTYTMYAP
+91 ISGNNTYNMYAP
-103 NITRNASAFLIK
+103 NITRNASAFLVK
-115 GNRTAMSRVAFAQ
+115 GNRTAMSRVAFVQ

-161 NIAGNPI
+161 NIKGNPI

-184 YSLGENN
+184 YSLGEDN

-197 DVAATAG
+197 EVAATAG

-296 PLFSLGGNKM
+296 QLFSLGGNKM

-359 VYVDGAYNYHRF
+359 VYVDGAYNYHTF

-418 VEKTFKNATL
+418 VEKTFKNATV

-488 DGTSSSY
+488 DGTSNSY
-495 AYNADGVLESAENS
+495 AYYADGVLESAENS
-509 AGEKVV
+509 AGEKAV

-528 NKVKGSTVGNTL
+528 NKVKGSTVSNTL

-561 ATHKI
+561 ATDKI

-607 QTNTGTPMLAGMFET
+607 QTNTGTPMLSGMFET

-689 TLEFNAGENR
+689 TLEFTAGENR

-766 SVNMSVEYTPTASS
+766 TGNMSVEYTPTASS

-803 DSTAGFDVWY
+803 DSTAGFDLWY

-911 SYDDLGNLTSEKTY
+911 SYDYLGNLTSEKTY

-1050 TYEHTPQKDVVVT
+1050 IYEHTPQKDVVVT

-1081 VKVEERLSSSDE
+1081 VKVEERLSASDE

-1125 LRVVLDKD
+1125 LRIVLDKEK
-1133 GGTEYNYDN
+1133 GTRYNYDN

-1167 STPLGVVNASIFYAG
+1167 STPFGVVNSSIFYAG

-1191 RVLGSGAGRYTEF
+1191 RVLGSGAGRYTEN

-1209 QKRVSRIDVDMTSAA
+1209 QKRVSRIDVDMTSAV
-1224 SNPTKTCS
+1224 SSPRKTCS

-1295 IAIGLGTVTSSTY
+1295 IAIALGTVTSSTY

-1328 TYGYDAGGNITERK
+1328 TYSYDAGGNITERK

-1423 CRGVRN
+1423 YRGVRN
-1429 SKKIKDA
+1429 SKKTKDA

-1467 GIQLWT
+1467 GIKLWT
-1473 DKITKIGFF
+1473 DRITKIGFF

-1541 EASGAD
+1541 EATGAD

-1584 FINADCLA
+1584 FINADGIE
-1592 YAYPNVVN
+1592 YALEQYKNIN
-1600 GINLYA
+1600 ALNLYS
-1606 YCANNPIMMCDPTG
+1606 YCNNNPIMGIDPEGTKSKFWGWLLTAFVAVVATAAIVVGTVVTG
-1620 RSFWKKLGKVVG
+1620 GLVSAVLVGAGVGALTSMGSSVIAQGGFKDADPWQVAKSGAIGAVIGAASGAASWAIGTIGQAIGQHLGYAFSSMRHISSGVKLG
-1632 GALLAVAGAAVALFT
+1632 
-1647 LPTALIM
+1647 
-1654 PGGGYLTQ
+1654 
-1662 LGVSAAMYGGFMAA
+1662 
-1676 SVFDSQV
+1676 SVFGVDLMMSTGKIAGSV
-1683 QADMDAIGWNPL
+1683 IGGIAGGTFMNYHANLLFGTKL
-1695 NSDESATLGSLKVS
+1695 NFEEAMN
-1709 FYKGV
+1709 
-1714 PIFRK
+1714 
-1719 EYGFRSGS
+1719 
-1727 FLCILLAQGDTVDDL
+1727 
-1742 RHEWGH
+1742 
-1748 TVQQGILG
+1748 QGIGGEISSWL
-1756 ALKYGLT
+1756 
-1763 IGIPSWQD
+1763 IGIFKW
-1771 LGNKDYYDRPWE
+1771 
-1783 VTADYYGGVEGRV
+1783 
-1796 HSNHNISAGIAYLAL
+1796 L
-1811 VAILG
+1811 VK
-1816 IMGTLFLIGEY
+1816 

>member
-43 EYAETISAQETN
+43 ECAETISAEETN
-55 TYNPPAAVK
+55 ADKLPAAVK
-64 ATAAA
+64 ATAA

-82 GFTADLTTP
+82 GFTSDLPTP
-91 LSGNNTYTMYAP
+91 ISGNNTYNMYAP
-103 NITRNASAFLIK
+103 NITRNASAFLVK
-115 GNRTAMSRVAFAQ
+115 GNRTAMSRVAFVQ

-184 YSLGENN
+184 YSLGEDN

-197 DVAATAG
+197 EVAATAG

-296 PLFSLGGNKM
+296 QLFSLGGNKM

-359 VYVDGAYNYHRF
+359 VYVDGAYNYHTF

-418 VEKTFKNATL
+418 VEKTFKNATV

-488 DGTSSSY
+488 DGTSNSY
-495 AYNADGVLESAENS
+495 AYYADGVLESAENS
-509 AGEKVV
+509 AGEKAV

-528 NKVKGSTVGNTL
+528 NKVKGSTVSNTL

-766 SVNMSVEYTPTASS
+766 TGNMSVEYTPTASS

-1050 TYEHTPQKDVVVT
+1050 IYEHTPQKDVVVT

-1081 VKVEERLSSSDE
+1081 VKVEERLSASDE

-1125 LRVVLDKD
+1125 LRIVLDKEK
-1133 GGTEYNYDN
+1133 GTRYNYDN

-1167 STPLGVVNASIFYAG
+1167 STPFGVVNSSIFYAG

-1191 RVLGSGAGRYTEF
+1191 RVLGSGAGRYTEN

-1209 QKRVSRIDVDMTSAA
+1209 QKRVSRIDVDMTSAV
-1224 SNPTKTCS
+1224 SSPRKTCS

-1295 IAIGLGTVTSSTY
+1295 IAIALGTVTSSTY

-1423 CRGVRN
+1423 YRGVRN
-1429 SKKIKDA
+1429 SKKTKDA

-1519 IFDTDMNLIGEY
+1519 IFDADMNLIGEY

-1541 EASGAD
+1541 EAAGAN
-1547 NIEIMETNPFRYRG
+1547 NIEIMEINPFRYRG

-1584 FINADCLA
+1584 FINADGIE
-1592 YAYPNVVN
+1592 YALEQYKNIN
-1600 GINLYA
+1600 ALNLYS
-1606 YCANNPIMMCDPTG
+1606 YCNNNPIMGIDPEGTIN
-1620 RSFWKKLGKVVG
+1620 WKKIFNIIGVFAIMAAAVVVAVGALVTGGLVGAVVG
-1632 GALLAVAGAAVALFT
+1632 GAATGALF
-1647 LPTALIM
+1647 
-1654 PGGGYLTQ
+1654 
-1662 LGVSAAMYGGFMAA
+1662 AM
-1676 SVFDSQV
+1676 SKNVHEQV
-1683 QADMDAIGWNPL
+1683 QTN
-1695 NSDESATLGSLKVS
+1695 
-1709 FYKGV
+1709 
-1714 PIFRK
+1714 
-1719 EYGFRSGS
+1719 GFENFKWGS
-1727 FLCILLAQGDTVDDL
+1727 FLKDMAVGATVGAVTGAVSHVAMGIGASVGSQLGLSFSKHAIRGVTMGSIVSRDILVGAGSF
-1742 RHEWGH
+1742 
-1748 TVQQGILG
+1748 LG
-1756 ALKYGLT
+1756 
-1763 IGIPSWQD
+1763 Q
-1771 LGNKDYYDRPWE
+1771 
-1783 VTADYYGGVEGRV
+1783 
-1796 HSNHNISAGIAYLAL
+1796 AGANL
-1811 VAILG
+1811 VAQVASGFATNYFMNENNDFDEIMNNG
-1816 IMGTLFLIGEY
+1816 IFDAIKDLLLDLFLK

>member
-43 EYAETISAQETN
+43 ECAETISAEETN
-55 TYNPPAAVK
+55 ADKLPAAVK
-64 ATAAA
+64 ATAA

-82 GFTADLTTP
+82 GFTSDLPTP
-91 LSGNNTYTMYAP
+91 ISGNNTYNMYAP
-103 NITRNASAFLIK
+103 NITRNASAFLVK
-115 GNRTAMSRVAFAQ
+115 GNRTAMSRVAFVQ

-161 NIAGNPI
+161 NIKGNPI

-184 YSLGENN
+184 YSLGEDN

-228 VAEQSVRP
+228 VAEQSVKP

-296 PLFSLGGNKM
+296 QLFSLGGNKM

-359 VYVDGAYNYHRF
+359 VYVDGAYNYHTF

-418 VEKTFKNATL
+418 VEKTFKNATV

-488 DGTSSSY
+488 DGTSNSY
-495 AYNADGVLESAENS
+495 AYYADGVLESAENS
-509 AGEKVV
+509 AGEKAV

-528 NKVKGSTVGNTL
+528 NKVKGSTVSNTL

-561 ATHKI
+561 ATDKI

-629 KVVDEFQTTAY
+629 KVVDEFQTTVY

-689 TLEFNAGENR
+689 TLEFTAGENR

-766 SVNMSVEYTPTASS
+766 TGNMSVEYTPTASS
-780 AVVELNNIK
+780 AVVELSNIK

-1081 VKVEERLSSSDE
+1081 VKVEERLSASDE

-1117 LTISADSP
+1117 MTISADSP
-1125 LRVVLDKD
+1125 LRIVLDKEK
-1133 GGTEYNYDN
+1133 GTRYNYDN

-1167 STPLGVVNASIFYAG
+1167 STPFGVVNASIFYAG
-1182 ELLYPDEPD
+1182 DLLYPDEPD
-1191 RVLGSGAGRYTEF
+1191 RVLGSGAGRYTEN

-1209 QKRVSRIDVDMTSAA
+1209 QKRVSRIDVDMTSAV
-1224 SNPTKTCS
+1224 SSPRKTCS

-1295 IAIGLGTVTSSTY
+1295 IAIALGTVTSATY

-1423 CRGVRN
+1423 YRGVRN
-1429 SKKIKDA
+1429 SKKTKDA

-1541 EASGAD
+1541 EAAGAN
-1547 NIEIMETNPFRYRG
+1547 NIEIMEINPFRYRG

-1584 FINADCLA
+1584 FINADGIE
-1592 YAYPNVVN
+1592 YALEQYKNIN
-1600 GINLYA
+1600 ALNLYS
-1606 YCANNPIMMCDPTG
+1606 YCNNNPIMGIDPEGTIN
-1620 RSFWKKLGKVVG
+1620 WKKIFNIIGVFAIMAAAVVVAVGALVTGGLVGAVVG
-1632 GALLAVAGAAVALFT
+1632 GAATGALF
-1647 LPTALIM
+1647 
-1654 PGGGYLTQ
+1654 
-1662 LGVSAAMYGGFMAA
+1662 AM
-1676 SVFDSQV
+1676 SKNVHEQV
-1683 QADMDAIGWNPL
+1683 QTN
-1695 NSDESATLGSLKVS
+1695 
-1709 FYKGV
+1709 
-1714 PIFRK
+1714 
-1719 EYGFRSGS
+1719 GFENFKWGS
-1727 FLCILLAQGDTVDDL
+1727 FLKDMAVGATVGAVTGAVSHVAMGIGASVGSQLGLSFSKHAIRGVTMGSIVSRDILVGAGSF
-1742 RHEWGH
+1742 
-1748 TVQQGILG
+1748 LG
-1756 ALKYGLT
+1756 
-1763 IGIPSWQD
+1763 Q
-1771 LGNKDYYDRPWE
+1771 
-1783 VTADYYGGVEGRV
+1783 
-1796 HSNHNISAGIAYLAL
+1796 AGANL
-1811 VAILG
+1811 VAQVASGFATNYFMNENNDFDEIMNNG
-1816 IMGTLFLIGEY
+1816 IFDAIKDLLLDLFLK

>member
-43 EYAETISAQETN
+43 ECAETISVEETN
-55 TYNPPAAVK
+55 ADKLPAAVK

-103 NITRNASAFLIK
+103 NITRNASAFLVK

-184 YSLGENN
+184 YSLGEDN

-488 DGTSSSY
+488 DGTSNSY
-495 AYNADGVLESAENS
+495 AYYADGVLESAENS
-509 AGEKVV
+509 AGEKAV

-561 ATHKI
+561 ATDKI

-577 TVRTYEALDDAFN
+577 TVRTYEALDDSFN

-607 QTNTGTPMLAGMFET
+607 QTNTGTPMLSGMFET

-689 TLEFNAGENR
+689 TLEFTAGENR

-766 SVNMSVEYTPTASS
+766 TGNMSVEYTPTASS

-911 SYDDLGNLTSEKTY
+911 SYDYLGNLTSEKTY

-1081 VKVEERLSSSDE
+1081 VKVEERLSASDE

-1125 LRVVLDKD
+1125 LRIVLDKEK
-1133 GGTEYNYDN
+1133 GTRYNYDN

-1167 STPLGVVNASIFYAG
+1167 STPFGVVNASIFYAG
-1182 ELLYPDEPD
+1182 DLLYPDEPD
-1191 RVLGSGAGRYTEF
+1191 RVLGSGAGRYTEN

-1209 QKRVSRIDVDMTSAA
+1209 QKRVSRIDVDMTSAV
-1224 SNPTKTCS
+1224 SSPRKTCS

-1295 IAIGLGTVTSSTY
+1295 IAIALGTVTSATY

-1423 CRGVRN
+1423 YRGVRN
-1429 SKKIKDA
+1429 SKKTKDA

-1541 EASGAD
+1541 EAAGAN
-1547 NIEIMETNPFRYRG
+1547 NIEIMEINPFRYRG

-1584 FINADCLA
+1584 FINADGIE
-1592 YAYPNVVN
+1592 YALEQYKNIN
-1600 GINLYA
+1600 ALNLYS
-1606 YCANNPIMMCDPTG
+1606 YCNNNPIMGIDPEGTIN
-1620 RSFWKKLGKVVG
+1620 WKKIFNIIGVFAIMAAAVVVAVGALVTGGLVGAVVG
-1632 GALLAVAGAAVALFT
+1632 GAATGALF
-1647 LPTALIM
+1647 
-1654 PGGGYLTQ
+1654 
-1662 LGVSAAMYGGFMAA
+1662 AM
-1676 SVFDSQV
+1676 SKNVHEQV
-1683 QADMDAIGWNPL
+1683 QTN
-1695 NSDESATLGSLKVS
+1695 
-1709 FYKGV
+1709 
-1714 PIFRK
+1714 
-1719 EYGFRSGS
+1719 GFENFKWGS
-1727 FLCILLAQGDTVDDL
+1727 FLKDMAVGATVGAVTGAVSHVAMGIGASVGSQLGLSFSKHAIRGVTMGSIVSRDILVGAGSF
-1742 RHEWGH
+1742 
-1748 TVQQGILG
+1748 LG
-1756 ALKYGLT
+1756 
-1763 IGIPSWQD
+1763 Q
-1771 LGNKDYYDRPWE
+1771 
-1783 VTADYYGGVEGRV
+1783 
-1796 HSNHNISAGIAYLAL
+1796 AGANL
-1811 VAILG
+1811 VAQVASGFATNYFMNENNDFDEIMNNG
-1816 IMGTLFLIGEY
+1816 IFDAIKDLLLDLFLK

>member
-184 YSLGENN
+184 YSLGEDN

-418 VEKTFKNATL
+418 VEKTFKNATV

-488 DGTSSSY
+488 DGTSNSY
-495 AYNADGVLESAENS
+495 AYYADGVLESAENS
-509 AGEKVV
+509 AGEKAV

-528 NKVKGSTVGNTL
+528 NKVKGSTVSNTL

-561 ATHKI
+561 ATDKI

-607 QTNTGTPMLAGMFET
+607 QTNTGTPMLSGMFET
-622 AGEIYNS
+622 AGEILGNKEMS
-629 KVVDEFQTTAY
+629 GNKTVY

-661 TANLAGTNAGEVYK
+661 TANLSGTNANEVYK

-689 TLEFNAGENR
+689 TLEFTAGENR

-709 LGDVGQVGFR
+709 PDDIGQAGFK
-719 LVRQAVFSSGG
+719 LVVQGG
-730 FYNVKLTKTL
+730 SASFNNVKLTKTL
-740 KPKTYDCTNMGKN
+740 KPKTYDCTNMGN
-753 VIDNVCGQKWSSL
+753 NLIDNVCGQKWSSL
-766 SVNMSVEYTPTASS
+766 PENLSVKYSPTASS

-803 DSTAGFDVWY
+803 DSTAGFDLWY

-856 TVYSPETGVYAR
+856 TVYSPETGIYAR
-868 AVRNVIE
+868 AVRNVIG
-875 NYDGGSDS
+875 NFDDS
-883 YLIEQ
+883 RYSYIIEQ
-888 YTDLDEDM
+888 YTDLDEHM

-911 SYDDLGNLTSEKTY
+911 SYDYLGNLTSEKTY

-1081 VKVEERLSSSDE
+1081 VKVEERLSASDE

-1125 LRVVLDKD
+1125 LRIVLDKEK
-1133 GGTEYNYDN
+1133 GTRYNYDN

-1167 STPLGVVNASIFYAG
+1167 STPFGVVNSSIFYAG

-1191 RVLGSGAGRYTEF
+1191 RVLGSGAGRYTEN

-1209 QKRVSRIDVDMTSAA
+1209 QKRVSRIDVDMTSAV
-1224 SNPTKTCS
+1224 SSPRKTCS

-1295 IAIGLGTVTSSTY
+1295 IAIALGTVTSSTY

-1328 TYGYDAGGNITERK
+1328 TYSYDAGGNITERK

-1423 CRGVRN
+1423 YRGVRN
-1429 SKKIKDA
+1429 SKKTKDA

-1467 GIQLWT
+1467 GIKLWT
-1473 DKITKIGFF
+1473 DKITKIGYF

-1519 IFDTDMNLIGEY
+1519 IFDADMNLIGEY

-1584 FINADCLA
+1584 FINAD
-1592 YAYPNVVN
+1592 NVGYGVIN
-1600 GINLYA
+1600 FNKINALNLYS
-1606 YCANNPIMMCDPTG
+1606 YCINNPINYKDPTG
-1620 RSFWKKLGKVVG
+1620 EDWKSFWKKVGNFFNKVVDTIDAVIMTFSIEG
-1632 GALLAVAGAAVALFT
+1632 GVGMGFGFDWELGPVSFDFGGHGNLFYFKAGGDEDYPFGTEREVGFGFKFGNIAVGFNFSEEYE
-1647 LPTALIM
+1647 PY
-1654 PGGGYLTQ
+1654 GGEGFESSTNEPKAF
-1662 LGVSAAMYGGFMAA
+1662 LGVGAGFYFVVGFEFSM
-1676 SVFDSQV
+1676 
-1683 QADMDAIGWNPL
+1683 GWDL
-1695 NSDESATLGSLKVS
+1695 IELKD
-1709 FYKGV
+1709 
-1714 PIFRK
+1714 R
-1719 EYGFRSGS
+1719 
-1727 FLCILLAQGDTVDDL
+1727 L
-1742 RHEWGH
+1742 RRIWG
-1748 TVQQGILG
+1748 
-1756 ALKYGLT
+1756 
-1763 IGIPSWQD
+1763 
-1771 LGNKDYYDRPWE
+1771 
-1783 VTADYYGGVEGRV
+1783 
-1796 HSNHNISAGIAYLAL
+1796 
-1811 VAILG
+1811 
-1816 IMGTLFLIGEY
+1816 

>member
-43 EYAETISAQETN
+43 ECAETISAEETN
-55 TYNPPAAVK
+55 ADKLPAAVK
-64 ATAAA
+64 ATAA

-82 GFTADLTTP
+82 GFTSDLPTP
-91 LSGNNTYTMYAP
+91 ISGNNTYNMYAP
-103 NITRNASAFLIK
+103 NITRNASAFLVK
-115 GNRTAMSRVAFAQ
+115 GNRTAMSRVAFVQ

-184 YSLGENN
+184 YSLGEDN

-197 DVAATAG
+197 EVAATAG

-296 PLFSLGGNKM
+296 QLFSLGGNKM

-359 VYVDGAYNYHRF
+359 VYVDGAYNYHTF

-418 VEKTFKNATL
+418 VEKTFKNATV

-488 DGTSSSY
+488 DGTSNSY
-495 AYNADGVLESAENS
+495 AYYADGVLESAENS
-509 AGEKVV
+509 AGEKAV

-528 NKVKGSTVGNTL
+528 NKVKGSTVSNTL

-766 SVNMSVEYTPTASS
+766 TGNMSVEYTPTASS

-1050 TYEHTPQKDVVVT
+1050 IYEHTPQKDVVVT

-1081 VKVEERLSSSDE
+1081 VKVEERLSASDE

-1125 LRVVLDKD
+1125 LRIVLDKEK
-1133 GGTEYNYDN
+1133 GTRYNYDN

-1167 STPLGVVNASIFYAG
+1167 STPFGVVNSSIFYAG

-1191 RVLGSGAGRYTEF
+1191 RVLGSGAGRYTEN

-1209 QKRVSRIDVDMTSAA
+1209 QKRVSRIDVDMTSAV
-1224 SNPTKTCS
+1224 SSPRKTCS

-1295 IAIGLGTVTSSTY
+1295 IAIALGTVTSSTY

-1328 TYGYDAGGNITERK
+1328 TYSYDAGGNVTERK

-1423 CRGVRN
+1423 YRGVRN
-1429 SKKIKDA
+1429 SKKTKDA

-1467 GIQLWT
+1467 GIKLWT
-1473 DKITKIGFF
+1473 DRITKIGFF

-1541 EASGAD
+1541 EATGAD

-1584 FINADCLA
+1584 FINADGIE
-1592 YAYPNVVN
+1592 YALEQYKNIN
-1600 GINLYA
+1600 ALNLYS
-1606 YCANNPIMMCDPTG
+1606 YCNNNPIMGIDPEGTIN
-1620 RSFWKKLGKVVG
+1620 WKKIFNIIGVFAIMAAAVVVAVGALVTGGLVGAVVG
-1632 GALLAVAGAAVALFT
+1632 GAATGALF
-1647 LPTALIM
+1647 
-1654 PGGGYLTQ
+1654 
-1662 LGVSAAMYGGFMAA
+1662 AM
-1676 SVFDSQV
+1676 SKNVHEQV
-1683 QADMDAIGWNPL
+1683 QTN
-1695 NSDESATLGSLKVS
+1695 
-1709 FYKGV
+1709 
-1714 PIFRK
+1714 
-1719 EYGFRSGS
+1719 GFENFKWGS
-1727 FLCILLAQGDTVDDL
+1727 FLKDMAVGATVGAVTGAVSHVAMGIGASVGSQLGLSFSKHAIRGVTMGSIVSRDILVGAGSF
-1742 RHEWGH
+1742 
-1748 TVQQGILG
+1748 LG
-1756 ALKYGLT
+1756 
-1763 IGIPSWQD
+1763 Q
-1771 LGNKDYYDRPWE
+1771 
-1783 VTADYYGGVEGRV
+1783 
-1796 HSNHNISAGIAYLAL
+1796 AGANL
-1811 VAILG
+1811 VAQVASGFATNYFMNENNDFDEIMNNG
-1816 IMGTLFLIGEY
+1816 IFDAIKDLLLDLFLK

>member
-43 EYAETISAQETN
+43 ECAETISAEETN
-55 TYNPPAAVK
+55 ADKLPAAVK
-64 ATAAA
+64 TTAAA

-82 GFTADLTTP
+82 GFTADLSTP
-91 LSGNNTYTMYAP
+91 LSGNNTYRMYAP
-103 NITRNASAFLIK
+103 NITRNASAFLVK

-161 NIAGNPI
+161 NIKGNPI

-175 STTPSGLFS
+175 STTPTGLFS
-184 YSLGENN
+184 YSLGEDN

-488 DGTSSSY
+488 DGTSNSY
-495 AYNADGVLESAENS
+495 AYYADGVLESAENS
-509 AGEKVV
+509 AGEKAV

-561 ATHKI
+561 ATDKI

-577 TVRTYEALDDAFN
+577 TVRTYEALDDSFN

-607 QTNTGTPMLAGMFET
+607 QTNTGTPMLSGMFET

-689 TLEFNAGENR
+689 TLEFTAGENR

-766 SVNMSVEYTPTASS
+766 TGNMSVEYTPTASS

-911 SYDDLGNLTSEKTY
+911 SYDYLGNLTSEKTY

-1081 VKVEERLSSSDE
+1081 VKVEERLSASDE

-1117 LTISADSP
+1117 MTISADSP
-1125 LRVVLDKD
+1125 LRIVLDKEK
-1133 GGTEYNYDN
+1133 GTRYNYDN

-1167 STPLGVVNASIFYAG
+1167 STPFGVVNSSIFYAG

-1191 RVLGSGAGRYTEF
+1191 RVLGSGAGRYTEN

-1209 QKRVSRIDVDMTSAA
+1209 QKRVSRIDVDMTSAV
-1224 SNPTKTCS
+1224 SSPRKTCS

-1295 IAIGLGTVTSSTY
+1295 IAIALGTVTSATY

-1423 CRGVRN
+1423 YRGVRN
-1429 SKKIKDA
+1429 SKKTKDA

-1467 GIQLWT
+1467 GIKLWT
-1473 DKITKIGFF
+1473 DKITKIGYF

-1541 EASGAD
+1541 EAAGAD

-1584 FINADCLA
+1584 FINADGIE
-1592 YAYPNVVN
+1592 YALEQYKNIN
-1600 GINLYA
+1600 ALNLYS
-1606 YCANNPIMMCDPTG
+1606 YCNNNPIMGIDPEGTIN
-1620 RSFWKKLGKVVG
+1620 WKKIFNIIGVFAIMAAAVVVAVGALVTGGLVGAVVG
-1632 GALLAVAGAAVALFT
+1632 GAATGALF
-1647 LPTALIM
+1647 
-1654 PGGGYLTQ
+1654 
-1662 LGVSAAMYGGFMAA
+1662 AM
-1676 SVFDSQV
+1676 SKNVHEQV
-1683 QADMDAIGWNPL
+1683 QTN
-1695 NSDESATLGSLKVS
+1695 
-1709 FYKGV
+1709 
-1714 PIFRK
+1714 
-1719 EYGFRSGS
+1719 GFENFKWGS
-1727 FLCILLAQGDTVDDL
+1727 FLKDMAVGATVGAVTGAVSHVAMGIGASVGSQLGLSFSKHAIRGVTMGSIVSRDILVGAGSF
-1742 RHEWGH
+1742 
-1748 TVQQGILG
+1748 LG
-1756 ALKYGLT
+1756 
-1763 IGIPSWQD
+1763 Q
-1771 LGNKDYYDRPWE
+1771 
-1783 VTADYYGGVEGRV
+1783 
-1796 HSNHNISAGIAYLAL
+1796 AGANL
-1811 VAILG
+1811 VAQVASGFATNYFMNENNDFDEIMNNG
-1816 IMGTLFLIGEY
+1816 IFDAIKDLLLDLFLK

>member
-103 NITRNASAFLIK
+103 NITRNASAFLVK
-115 GNRTAMSRVAFAQ
+115 GNRTAMSRVAFVQ

-161 NIAGNPI
+161 NIKGNPI

-184 YSLGENN
+184 YSLGEDN

-197 DVAATAG
+197 EVAATAG

-296 PLFSLGGNKM
+296 QLFSLGGNKM

-359 VYVDGAYNYHRF
+359 VYVDGAYNYHTF

-418 VEKTFKNATL
+418 VEKTFKNATV

-488 DGTSSSY
+488 DGTSNSY
-495 AYNADGVLESAENS
+495 AYYADGVLESAENS
-509 AGEKVV
+509 AGEKAV

-528 NKVKGSTVGNTL
+528 NKVKGSTVSNTL

-622 AGEIYNS
+622 AGEIFGNKEMS
-629 KVVDEFQTTAY
+629 GNKTVY

-661 TANLAGTNAGEVYK
+661 TANLSGTNANEVYK

-689 TLEFNAGENR
+689 TLEFTAGENR

-709 LGDVGQVGFR
+709 PDDIGQAGFK
-719 LVRQAVFSSGG
+719 LVVQGG
-730 FYNVKLTKTL
+730 SASFNNVKLTKTL

-766 SVNMSVEYTPTASS
+766 TGNMSVEYTPTASS

-888 YTDLDEDM
+888 YTDLDEHM
-896 LAVRKKGFNDMITEY
+896 FAVRKKGFNDMITEY

-1081 VKVEERLSSSDE
+1081 VKVEERLSASDE

-1125 LRVVLDKD
+1125 LRIVLDKEK
-1133 GGTEYNYDN
+1133 GTRYNYDN

-1167 STPLGVVNASIFYAG
+1167 STPFGVVNSSIFYAG

-1191 RVLGSGAGRYTEF
+1191 RVLGSGAGRYTEN

-1209 QKRVSRIDVDMTSAA
+1209 QKRVSRIDVDMTSAV
-1224 SNPTKTCS
+1224 SNPRKTCS

-1295 IAIGLGTVTSSTY
+1295 IAIALGTVTSATY

-1328 TYGYDAGGNITERK
+1328 TYSYDAGGNVTERK

-1423 CRGVRN
+1423 YRGVRN
-1429 SKKIKDA
+1429 SKKTKDA

-1467 GIQLWT
+1467 GIKLWT
-1473 DKITKIGFF
+1473 NQITKIGYF

-1519 IFDTDMNLIGEY
+1519 IFDADMNLIGEY

-1541 EASGAD
+1541 EAAGAD

-1584 FINADCLA
+1584 FINADNIGYGLTQFELL
-1592 YAYPNVVN
+1592 N
-1600 GINLYA
+1600 GLNLYS
-1606 YCANNPIMMCDPTG
+1606 YCLNNPIGYTDESGSSLILIGLILGAIIGGTAG
-1620 RSFWKKLGKVVG
+1620 GVIVNKKAKESGAEGWELVGWTVLGVFGGALAGGALGAGAGALVG
-1632 GALLAVAGAAVALFT
+1632 GAAAAGTAIGGSLATGGAFAGGAAVAG
-1647 LPTALIM
+1647 TALV
-1654 PGGGYLTQ
+1654 GA
-1662 LGVSAAMYGGFMAA
+1662 GVVA
-1676 SVFDSQV
+1676 
-1683 QADMDAIGWNPL
+1683 
-1695 NSDESATLGSLKVS
+1695 
-1709 FYKGV
+1709 GV
-1714 PIFRK
+1714 
-1719 EYGFRSGS
+1719 
-1727 FLCILLAQGDTVDDL
+1727 
-1742 RHEWGH
+1742 
-1748 TVQQGILG
+1748 G
-1756 ALKYGLT
+1756 ALA
-1763 IGIPSWQD
+1763 
-1771 LGNKDYYDRPWE
+1771 LGTNIVKFAKDPYIEYKKKGMSQKQRE
-1783 VTADYYGGVEGRV
+1783 MFQREIESYKEEEGRGGNDNLSREIIDLIV
-1796 HSNHNISAGIAYLAL
+1796 EM
-1811 VAILG
+1811 
-1816 IMGTLFLIGEY
+1816 IMELFK